1 MATKFCPTCRQNFST
16 ADISCP
22 HDQTILSL
30 PDPYLLL
37 GRTLLEK
44 YRIDALVG
52 LGGMGAVYCAYHTG
66 LDRLVAFKILQP
78 NIAVAEEHLV
88 ELFEREAKVAGR
100 LMHPNIVDV
109 KDAGRTPEGLAYI
122 VMEWLEGRTL
132 DEELR
137 VQGRLSFTRTGEIL
151 RQIAA
156 ALAEAH
162 SKNVVHRDLKPANVM
177 LVRRHDGQELVK
189 VLDFGIGKILNETGA
204 SVSAVMGTPS
214 YASPEQLQ
222 LGGKIDV
229 RSDIYSLGV
238 ILYRMLSGRL
248 PFQSNALSEL
258 VQMQLMVTPTALRAL
273 RPEMPA
279 ALDDLV
285 MQMLAKDPAQR
296 PADALSVAWQY
307 DDALKQ
313 LGVIEEETVNRNEQ
327 AATLLQA
334 TPRSPLPPK
343 PSWQRTEAMPNAP
356 TPRRFEVKAT
366 PANSQAVA
374 GVATSETQLPKH
386 KSMLL
391 PGVLLGATLVG
402 GGLVL
407 FRYGF
412 DAGAD
417 SLRGRE
423 TRVAQNTVTPTA
435 TATPNQTHTAEQ
447 IARTRSTPKAQ
458 SPTPAPATPTPAARQ
473 QELPPPLTSAPAQR
487 PFGRPNNEFPKSA
500 QLPPAGLEQRE
511 KINRQ
516 ISQQQLE
523 VARQLYERRLYR
535 QALRTCNNALRLDP
549 QNTGAAALQK
559 KIREAMK
566 ILNEP
571 ER

>member
-1 MATKFCPTCRQNFST
+1 MATKFCPTCRQNFT
-16 ADISCP
+16 AADTSCP

-52 LGGMGAVYCAYHTG
+52 LGGMGAVYCAYHMG

-78 NIAVAEEHLV
+78 NIAVAEDHLV

-137 VQGRLSFTRTGEIL
+137 AQGRLSFTRTGEIL

-156 ALAEAH
+156 ALTEAH

-177 LVRRHDGQELVK
+177 LVPRRDGQELVK

-222 LGGKIDV
+222 LGGKIDI

-248 PFQSNALSEL
+248 PFQSGSLSDL
-258 VQMQLMVTPTALRAL
+258 VQMQLTMIPTALRAL
-273 RPEMPA
+273 RPDVPA
-279 ALDDLV
+279 ALDELV

-296 PADALSVAWQY
+296 PADALSVASQY

-313 LGVIEEETVNRNEQ
+313 LGVIEGETVGWNEQ
-327 AATLLQA
+327 AETLRQD
-334 TPRSPLPPK
+334 TPRS
-343 PSWQRTEAMPNAP
+343 
-356 TPRRFEVKAT
+356 
-366 PANSQAVA
+366 
-374 GVATSETQLPKH
+374 
-386 KSMLL
+386 
-391 PGVLLGATLVG
+391 
-402 GGLVL
+402 
-407 FRYGF
+407 
-412 DAGAD
+412 
-417 SLRGRE
+417 
-423 TRVAQNTVTPTA
+423 
-435 TATPNQTHTAEQ
+435 
-447 IARTRSTPKAQ
+447 
-458 SPTPAPATPTPAARQ
+458 
-473 QELPPPLTSAPAQR
+473 
-487 PFGRPNNEFPKSA
+487 
-500 QLPPAGLEQRE
+500 
-511 KINRQ
+511 
-516 ISQQQLE
+516 
-523 VARQLYERRLYR
+523 
-535 QALRTCNNALRLDP
+535 
-549 QNTGAAALQK
+549 
-559 KIREAMK
+559 
-566 ILNEP
+566 
-571 ER
+571 